1 MNGRLEH
8 ELQIN
13 QKIETMLL
21 ELPDNVRQFYNNIR
35 ISKSPKTCI
44 EYIRYIQNFIGYSE
58 RASIEEITDIDI
70 QEYLNSIQYVNKN
83 GEIKKHLQLIQK
95 LHVVHLINILSIC
108 IKEEL
113 SVETQWILLI
123 DR

>member
-35 ISKSPKTCI
+35 I
-44 EYIRYIQNFIGYSE
+44 
-58 RASIEEITDIDI
+58 
-70 QEYLNSIQYVNKN
+70 
-83 GEIKKHLQLIQK
+83 
-95 LHVVHLINILSIC
+95 
-108 IKEEL
+108 
-113 SVETQWILLI
+113 
-123 DR
+123 

>member
-44 EYIRYIQNFIGYSE
+44 EYIRYIQNFIEYSE

-70 QEYLNSIQYVNKN
+70 QE
-83 GEIKKHLQLIQK
+83 
-95 LHVVHLINILSIC
+95 
-108 IKEEL
+108 
-113 SVETQWILLI
+113 
-123 DR
+123 

>member
-35 ISKSPKTCI
+35 VSKSPKTCI
-44 EYIRYIQNFIGYSE
+44 EYIRYIQNFIEYSGKDY
-58 RASIEEITDIDI
+58 IEEITDIDI
-70 QEYLNSIQYVNKN
+70 QEYLNSIQYINKN
-83 GEIKKHLQLIQK
+83 GE
-95 LHVVHLINILSIC
+95 

-113 SVETQWILLI
+113 SVETQWTLLI

>member
-70 QEYLNSIQYVNKN
+70 QEYLNSIQY
-83 GEIKKHLQLIQK
+83 KK
-95 LHVVHLINILSIC
+95 SIC
-108 IKEEL
+108 SLYK
-113 SVETQWILLI
+113 SCM
-123 DR
+123 